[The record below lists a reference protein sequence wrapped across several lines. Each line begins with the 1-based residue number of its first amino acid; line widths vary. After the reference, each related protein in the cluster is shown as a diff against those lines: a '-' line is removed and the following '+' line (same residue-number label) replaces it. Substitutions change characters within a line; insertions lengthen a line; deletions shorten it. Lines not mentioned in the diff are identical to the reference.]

1 MKSAFRHLTLLFSL
15 VLFLFL
21 TGFSFAGTM
30 VHGAKGAGMGT
41 AFTAIADDPSAITTN
56 PAGLTQLTGTN
67 IYGGATFVFPSTT
80 YQNLSGQSEDT
91 EFQVFFPPN
100 LYLSSDLNTKDIR
113 LGIGIY
119 SPFGIGGRKW
129 SKDGLTRFSS
139 TKSLIATLSIN
150 PTFAYQVLPSLS
162 IGIGLDYMLAR
173 HEAEMMIDQSLFG
186 ARDGEFKL
194 KADGD
199 GWGYNIGI
207 LFTPDK
213 KLSFGL
219 AYRSRIK
226 VDFGGDAKLK
236 NIAPPL
242 QPFFGTTDFRTDVRT
257 EATFPQ
263 IVSFGIAYRPT
274 ERWTIGYEVEWVQ
287 WSSFHRS
294 DLDFEHEVPQAG
306 FTDSSKLLDWKDVWD
321 FKVGAEYKVNE
332 KLSLRAGYA
341 YSEPMVPDNTLD
353 AANPDSNQHY
363 TSIGFGYK
371 VKKVVIDFFYMAGFY
386 EDRKVRN
393 NILSGTYDN
402 FYHFVGFDIG
412 KKF

>member
-1 MKSAFRHLTLLFSL
+1 M
-15 VLFLFL
+15 LFLL
-21 TGFSFAGTM
+21 LPAVSFAGTM

-80 YQNLSGQSEDT
+80 YKNLSGQSEDT

-100 LYLSSDLNTKDIR
+100 LYLSSDLNTRDIR

-129 SKDGLTRFSS
+129 SSEGLTRYSS
-139 TKSLIATLSIN
+139 TKSLIATISLN
-150 PTFAYQVLPSLS
+150 PTIAYQLLPSLS
-162 IGIGLDYMLAR
+162 IGFGLDYMLAR
-173 HEAEMMIDQSLFG
+173 HEAEMMIDQSLFS
-186 ARDGEFKL
+186 ARDGEFNL

-213 KLSFGL
+213 RVSFGL

-226 VDFGGDAKLK
+226 VDFSGDVNLE

-242 QPFFGTTDFRTDVRT
+242 RPLFGGSDFRTDMRT
-257 EATFPQ
+257 DSTFPQ

-274 ERWTIGYEVEWVQ
+274 EKWTIGCEVEWVQ
-287 WSSFHRS
+287 WSTFRRS
-294 DLDFEHEVPQAG
+294 DLDFEKEVPQAG
-306 FTDSSKLLDWKDVWD
+306 FTDRSKLLDWKDVWD
-321 FKVGAEYKVNE
+321 FKVGAEYRANE
-332 KLSLRAGYA
+332 QLALRAGYA
-341 YSEPMVPDNTLD
+341 YSESMVPDKTLD
-353 AANPDSNQHY
+353 AGNPDSKQHY
-363 TSIGFGYK
+363 VSVGFGYK
-371 VKKVVIDFFYMAGFY
+371 VKKLVIDFFYMAGFY
-386 EDRKVRN
+386 EERKVRN
-393 NILSGTYDN
+393 KILSGTYEN
-402 FYHFVGFDIG
+402 LYHYVGFDIG
-412 KKF
+412 KRF